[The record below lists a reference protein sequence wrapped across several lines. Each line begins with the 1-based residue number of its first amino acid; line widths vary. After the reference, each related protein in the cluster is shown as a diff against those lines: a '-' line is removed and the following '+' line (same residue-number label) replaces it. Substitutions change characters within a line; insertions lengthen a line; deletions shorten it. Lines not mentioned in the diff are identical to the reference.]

1 MENYS
6 KTMIYGEFPKYADIA
21 DVRLCDGFFSDFT
34 SKIRTVSVPD
44 ILKKFLADGVIE
56 IYNRVARGEQGGHAG
71 PPWYHGLICEC
82 IRGISDIFVHEP
94 NAEIDALLDEIS
106 KR

>member
-44 ILKKFLADGVIE
+44 ILKKFLADGSYRELQPRWQEVKKAVM
-56 IYNRVARGEQGGHAG
+56 RSSVVSWTH
-71 PPWYHGLICEC
+71 L
-82 IRGISDIFVHEP
+82 
-94 NAEIDALLDEIS
+94 
-106 KR
+106 